1 MNRALAISDEALPI
15 IEVSHVSTR
24 FGSAV
29 VHEDVSLTINK
40 GEVFAIAG
48 GNGSGKSVLMRE
60 IILLQSPSTGV
71 IRLFGQDIRTMSE
84 ADVMAL
90 RRRCGVLFQH
100 GALFSS

>member
-1 MNRALAISDEALPI
+1 MKTLTCADAPPPV

-29 VHEDVSLTINK
+29 VHEDVSLTINR

-60 IILLQSPSTGV
+60 IILLQKPSAGV

-84 ADVMAL
+84 ANVL
-90 RRRCGVLFQH
+90 TFRRRCGVF
-100 GALFSS
+100 FSTERYSVH